1 MQDKCNTNADS
12 PPPDIPLDSQDW
24 EVAFEPYARH
34 PRAALTLA
42 FHLTELKRC
51 IDGSKKRNA
60 LNAIDE
66 ALECLFEH
74 SDFRH
79 VSHEL
84 FLTAA
89 AGELTLDT
97 EELLRQLGIKI

>member
-1 MQDKCNTNADS
+1 MLDNCTTNADS
-12 PPPDIPLDSQDW
+12 TPPDIPLDSEDW
-24 EVAFEPYARH
+24 EVAFEPYAGH

-42 FHLTELKRC
+42 FHLTELKRL
-51 IDGSKKRNA
+51 IGGVKKREA

-66 ALECLFEH
+66 ALDRLFEH

-79 VSHEL
+79 ISHEL

-89 AGELTLDT
+89 AGELTTYT
-97 EELLRQLGIKI
+97 EQLLRQLGIKI

>member
-1 MQDKCNTNADS
+1 MPDNCTTSADS
-12 PPPDIPLDSQDW
+12 TPPDIPLDSEDW
-24 EVAFEPYARH
+24 EVAFEPYAGY

-42 FHLTELKRC
+42 FHLTELKRL
-51 IDGSKKRNA
+51 IKGAKKREA

-66 ALECLFEH
+66 ALDRLFEH
-74 SDFRH
+74 SDFRN
-79 VSHEL
+79 VGHEL

-89 AGELTLDT
+89 AGELTTDT

>member
-1 MQDKCNTNADS
+1 MRDKCTTNADS
-12 PPPDIPLDSQDW
+12 SPPDIPLDAEDW
-24 EVAFEPYARH
+24 EVAFEPYAGH

-42 FHLTELKRC
+42 FHLTELKRL
-51 IDGSKKRNA
+51 IDGVKKREA
-60 LNAIDE
+60 VNAIDE
-66 ALECLFEH
+66 ALDRLYEH
-74 SDFRH
+74 SDFRD

-89 AGELTLDT
+89 AGELTTDT